1 MGRVAFRTIGMSPQD
16 LEVAFW
22 VLSGITVS
30 LGDTDFGAET
40 ARRGAWRRYPAPLTP
55 QYVPR

>member
-1 MGRVAFRTIGMSPQD
+1 MSPQE